1 MADEDTKT
9 PAGFLDNTQ
18 AAALG
23 DRLRRVNGKLLFWST
38 VAFAIAGAQ
47 VAGRA
52 KGLVNGASGLEFL
65 NAPVFL
71 SFLDKVTFVRHLGFV
86 KGTTDFITW
95 IDVASFAG
103 AGVVWHKTVTKP
115 LMALAQW
122 YTIARPKAGTKAGL
136 TAQIVR
142 GTARALFARQRQTA
156 ARAPALVPHAAIER
170 VSGAVAATL
179 EGAEPV

>member
-1 MADEDTKT
+1 MEDEDAKT

-38 VAFAIAGAQ
+38 VAFAIAGLQ

-52 KGLVNGASGLEFL
+52 KGLVNEVSGLEFL

-71 SFLDKVTFVRHLGFV
+71 SFLDKVPFVRHLGFV

-95 IDVASFAG
+95 IDIVSFTG
-103 AGVVWHKTVTKP
+103 AGVVWHKIVTKP
-115 LMALAQW
+115 LLALAQW
-122 YTIARPKAGTKAGL
+122 YTIARPKAGTKASL
-136 TAQIVR
+136 TAQAVS
-142 GTARALFARQRQTA
+142 GTARALFTRRRQTTA
-156 ARAPALVPHAAIER
+156 HASALVPRPTIESVGGAA
-170 VSGAVAATL
+170 AATL
-179 EGAEPV
+179 EGAKPV